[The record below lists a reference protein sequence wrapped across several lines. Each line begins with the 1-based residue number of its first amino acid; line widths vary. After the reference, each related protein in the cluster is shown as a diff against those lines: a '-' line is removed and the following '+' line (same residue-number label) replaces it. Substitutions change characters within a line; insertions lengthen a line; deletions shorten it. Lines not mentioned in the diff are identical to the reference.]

1 MHLMDFH
8 TYTTMR
14 DWARRTTPEDRVS
27 NDIDAFYGKALHDAY
42 QMRSGQFMG
51 QMLNEQDWEKAKRPY
66 YNVWPA
72 IVPMLT
78 RLNLDLDS
86 SLIRLPLPA
95 LCIRFPKEKNPLKFD
110 WQGKEVSIRC
120 ILMGY
125 INNET
130 GISLLIDI
138 GELAPLGVP
147 IYTYRNFPRKEG
159 LTVEQS
165 LAGLRGDKFAE
176 IGIQTPEDL
185 MMDCV
190 RLCCTLCL
198 IENNPEIISPDVL
211 ADDRAKYEAS
221 GDQKFV
227 DKAHRRGKVG
237 WDVGRHVEVMPH
249 YRRPHMTL
257 VWTGHGRAM
266 PRIVPRKGSV
276 VHREVVEK
284 VPMGWEG

>member
-1 MHLMDFH
+1 
-8 TYTTMR
+8 
-14 DWARRTTPEDRVS
+14 
-27 NDIDAFYGKALHDAY
+27 
-42 QMRSGQFMG
+42 
-51 QMLNEQDWEKAKRPY
+51 
-66 YNVWPA
+66 
-72 IVPMLT
+72 
-78 RLNLDLDS
+78 
-86 SLIRLPLPA
+86 
-95 LCIRFPKEKNPLKFD
+95 
-110 WQGKEVSIRC
+110 
-120 ILMGY
+120 MGY

-138 GELAPLGVP
+138 GETAPLGVP
-147 IYTYRNFPRKEG
+147 IYSYRNFPRKEG

-165 LAGLRGDKFAE
+165 LVGLRGDKFSE
-176 IGIQTPEDL
+176 IGIRIPNDL
-185 MMDCV
+185 VMDCV

-257 VWTGHGRAM
+257 VWTGRGRAM
-266 PRIVPRKGSV
+266 PRIVPRRGSV